1 MLPTPLARCTSEQ
14 LVIEA
19 AAFTA
24 MAARANTLEAARA
37 LEILAERFRELA
49 ARRAALACLP
59 DDDPAVPLLARTIER
74 LIADIDEGRLVIR
87 R

>member
-1 MLPTPLARCTSEQ
+1 MRRTPLAKCTSEQ

-24 MAARANTLEAARA
+24 MAARANTLPAQRA
-37 LEILAERFRELA
+37 LETLAERFRDLA
-49 ARRAALACLP
+49 IRRAALACLP
-59 DDDPAVPLLARTIER
+59 DDDPAAPVLARTIER
-74 LIADIDEGRLVIR
+74 LIADIGEGRLVIR